1 MPVRDESEPALLAS
15 ICRRAAGT
23 FCHVRHEVAAP
34 DGRQAPPVVARQPLA
49 EVRRVAALPFAAA
62 VPHAVLTAAAQISEA
77 PPSAASGGL
86 HAVRDAAARRRVVAV
101 LHVIAA
107 KRTWEQ
113 PVAARQPL
121 EPFGMAT
128 STFGLGAQLAAL
140 VTMAL
145 QIVARPDRMR
155 HRPARWSA
163 AVEHRKPVPSPER
176 LRHVLASTH
185 QALVACPC
193 CPAPAVR

>member
-1 MPVRDESEPALLAS
+1 
-15 ICRRAAGT
+15 
-23 FCHVRHEVAAP
+23 VAAP

-49 EVRRVAALPFAAA
+49 EVRRVAVLPFAAV
-62 VPHAVLTAAAQISEA
+62 VPRAVLTAAAQVSEA
-77 PPSAASGGL
+77 PPSAASAVL
-86 HAVRDAAARRRVVAV
+86 HAARNAAARRRVAV

-113 PVAARQPL
+113 PVAASRVAARQPS

-140 VTMAL
+140 VTVAL
-145 QIVARPDRMR
+145 QRRIVARPDR
-155 HRPARWSA
+155 WSA
-163 AVEHRKPVPSPER
+163 AGEHWKPVPSPER

-193 CPAPAVR
+193 CPALAVR

>member
-1 MPVRDESEPALLAS
+1 
-15 ICRRAAGT
+15 
-23 FCHVRHEVAAP
+23 VAAP

-49 EVRRVAALPFAAA
+49 EVRRVVALPFAAA
-62 VPHAVLTAAAQISEA
+62 VPRAVLTSSAQVSEA
-77 PPSAASGGL
+77 PPSAASAGL
-86 HAVRDAAARRRVVAV
+86 HAARDAAARRRVVAA

-113 PVAARQPL
+113 PVAASRVAARQPL

-145 QIVARPDRMR
+145 QRRIVARPDRMR